1 MNVENWPIS
10 KPIPYSRN
18 PRRNEAAISKVAG
31 SIKEFGWR
39 QPIVVD
45 TEGVIIAGHTRLLAA
60 QHLRLQEVPVHV
72 ATDLSPQQIKAY
84 RLADNR
90 VAQEAEWD
98 NDLLKLEL
106 SELEEEGFSLD
117 LTGFSEDELEALLAE
132 GTEDGLTDEDETP
145 EVEEEAITLEGDLWI
160 LGNHRLLCADSTKS
174 DSVIRLMGNSRIN
187 LAFTSPPY
195 ASQRKY
201 DETSGF
207 KPINEEDFVSWWQPI
222 QQSIKDFITD
232 DGSFFIN
239 IKPNCEGFERSL
251 YVFDLVIAMKRKW
264 GWLFAEEFCW
274 ERVGIPQQ
282 VVRRFKNQFEPIYQ
296 FTLGDWKFRPK
307 EVMRESNSVPQPLGK
322 GAGDTNAA
330 KRQGKQGAVDP
341 NEVKAG
347 MAYPGNRLP
356 TFSSTHTALGHSA
369 AFPVGLPSF
378 FIKAY
383 SDKNDCIYEPF
394 CGSGSTIIASE
405 QLNRKCFAMEISP
418 QYTDISIKRWQQFTG
433 KEAILES
440 SNKTFA
446 EVEAERKA

>member
-160 LGNHRLLCADSTKS
+160 LGKHRLRCGDSTQDKHVLHLLNGTTIDLVCTDPPYCSGGFQESGKS
-174 DSVIRLMGNSRIN
+174 AGSVGTDAAHKMIANDTLSTRGYIALLKTSFGQLSPKF
-187 LAFTSPPY
+187 LYAFT
-195 ASQRKY
+195 
-201 DETSGF
+201 
-207 KPINEEDFVSWWQPI
+207 
-222 QQSIKDFITD
+222 
-232 DGSFFIN
+232 
-239 IKPNCEGFERSL
+239 
-251 YVFDLVIAMKRKW
+251 
-264 GWLFAEEFCW
+264 
-274 ERVGIPQQ
+274 
-282 VVRRFKNQFEPIYQ
+282 
-296 FTLGDWKFRPK
+296 DWR
-307 EVMRESNSVPQPLGK
+307 M
-322 GAGDTNAA
+322 
-330 KRQGKQGAVDP
+330 
-341 NEVKAG
+341 
-347 MAYPGNRLP
+347 
-356 TFSSTHTALGHSA
+356 
-369 AFPVGLPSF
+369 
-378 FIKAY
+378 
-383 SDKNDCIYEPF
+383 
-394 CGSGSTIIASE
+394 
-405 QLNRKCFAMEISP
+405 
-418 QYTDISIKRWQQFTG
+418 
-433 KEAILES
+433 
-440 SNKTFA
+440 
-446 EVEAERKA
+446 

>member
-160 LGNHRLLCADSTKS
+160 LGKHRLRCGDSTNAEHVA
-174 DSVIRLMGNSRIN
+174 DLLQNVQPHLMV
-187 LAFTSPPY
+187 TDPPY
-195 ASQRKY
+195 GVKY
-201 DETSGF
+201 DASWRPKLNKIKPGFSTGKHAEGIVQNDDRADWSEAWALFPGDVAYVWHAGNMAHVVAESLINNGINIRAQIIWAKNNMVIGRGDYHPKHEPCWYAVRKNATGHYVGDRKQTTVWNIDKPMKSETGHSTQKPVECMR
-207 KPINEEDFVSWWQPI
+207 KPIEN
-222 QQSIKDFITD
+222 
-232 DGSFFIN
+232 
-239 IKPNCEGFERSL
+239 
-251 YVFDLVIAMKRKW
+251 
-264 GWLFAEEFCW
+264 
-274 ERVGIPQQ
+274 
-282 VVRRFKNQFEPIYQ
+282 
-296 FTLGDWKFRPK
+296 
-307 EVMRESNSVPQPLGK
+307 NSSPGQ
-322 GAGDTNAA
+322 
-330 KRQGKQGAVDP
+330 AV
-341 NEVKAG
+341 
-347 MAYPGNRLP
+347 
-356 TFSSTHTALGHSA
+356 
-369 AFPVGLPSF
+369 
-378 FIKAY
+378 
-383 SDKNDCIYEPF
+383 YEPF
-394 CGSGSTIIASE
+394 SGSGTTIIAAETTS
-405 QLNRKCFAMEISP
+405 RVCYAMELHP
-418 QYTDISIKRWQQFTG
+418 PYVDVAVKRWQQFTG

-440 SNKTFA
+440 SGKTFA

>member
-72 ATDLSPQQIKAY
+72 ASDLSPQQIKAY

-160 LGNHRLLCADSTKS
+160 LGNHRLRCGDSTNAEHVA
-174 DSVIRLMGNSRIN
+174 DLLQNVQPHLMV
-187 LAFTSPPY
+187 TDPPY
-195 ASQRKY
+195 GVEYDPKWRAQAGINNNKQKMGEVLNDARADWRDAWALFPGDVAYVWHAGKHGSTVQESLEAADFFIRCQIVWAKDRFALSRGDYHWQHEPCWYAVRNTKTGHWAGDRKQSTLWTIKTR
-201 DETSGF
+201 DDNGVGHGTQKPVECMR
-207 KPINEEDFVSWWQPI
+207 KPIEN
-222 QQSIKDFITD
+222 
-232 DGSFFIN
+232 
-239 IKPNCEGFERSL
+239 
-251 YVFDLVIAMKRKW
+251 
-264 GWLFAEEFCW
+264 
-274 ERVGIPQQ
+274 
-282 VVRRFKNQFEPIYQ
+282 
-296 FTLGDWKFRPK
+296 
-307 EVMRESNSVPQPLGK
+307 NSSPGQ
-322 GAGDTNAA
+322 
-330 KRQGKQGAVDP
+330 AV
-341 NEVKAG
+341 
-347 MAYPGNRLP
+347 
-356 TFSSTHTALGHSA
+356 
-369 AFPVGLPSF
+369 
-378 FIKAY
+378 
-383 SDKNDCIYEPF
+383 YEPF
-394 CGSGSTIIASE
+394 SGSGTTIIAAETTS
-405 QLNRKCFAMEISP
+405 RVCYAMELHP
-418 QYTDISIKRWQQFTG
+418 PYVDVAVKRWQQFTG

-440 SNKTFA
+440 SGKTFA

>member
-160 LGNHRLLCADSTKS
+160 LGKHRLRCGDSTNPQH
-174 DSVIRLMGNSRIN
+174 VERLMDGKK
-187 LAFTSPPY
+187 ADMVFTDPPY
-195 ASQRKY
+195 GVNY
-201 DETSGF
+201 EGGHFHSG
-207 KPINEEDFVSWWQPI
+207 DV
-222 QQSIKDFITD
+222 
-232 DGSFFIN
+232 N
-239 IKPNCEGFERSL
+239 IKRKREKLANDADDQIYANVIPLIASFCDGPCYTWFAGTKPLKL
-251 YVFDLVIAMKRKW
+251 YQAVEAVGQIHALIIWHKINAKYASMNAQYKQRHEPCLYWKPKSSTLRWCGASTEATLWEMKRDATNNFHPTQKPVELAERAINNHKVATVLD
-264 GWLFAEEFCW
+264 LF
-274 ERVGIPQQ
+274 G
-282 VVRRFKNQFEPIYQ
+282 
-296 FTLGDWKFRPK
+296 
-307 EVMRESNSVPQPLGK
+307 
-322 GAGDTNAA
+322 
-330 KRQGKQGAVDP
+330 
-341 NEVKAG
+341 
-347 MAYPGNRLP
+347 
-356 TFSSTHTALGHSA
+356 
-369 AFPVGLPSF
+369 
-378 FIKAY
+378 
-383 SDKNDCIYEPF
+383 
-394 CGSGSTIIASE
+394 GSGSTLIACEKTS
-405 QLNRKCFAMEISP
+405 RHCIMMELDPAYCDVI
-418 QYTDISIKRWQQFTG
+418 IKRWQQFTG

-440 SNKTFA
+440 SGKTFA

>member
-160 LGNHRLLCADSTKS
+160 LGKHRLRCGDSTNAEHVA
-174 DSVIRLMGNSRIN
+174 DLLQNVQPHLMV
-187 LAFTSPPY
+187 TDPPY
-195 ASQRKY
+195 GVKYNADWRNKAKRADGSAIGASATGKVKNDNQADWSDAWALFPGDVAYVWHAGVNSHLVAESLESQSFKLRALICWAKNVFAIGRGDYHHQHEPCWYSVRDNKTGHWQGDRKQSTLWQI
-201 DETSGF
+201 DKPRKSETGHSTQKPVECMR
-207 KPINEEDFVSWWQPI
+207 KPIEN
-222 QQSIKDFITD
+222 
-232 DGSFFIN
+232 
-239 IKPNCEGFERSL
+239 
-251 YVFDLVIAMKRKW
+251 
-264 GWLFAEEFCW
+264 
-274 ERVGIPQQ
+274 
-282 VVRRFKNQFEPIYQ
+282 
-296 FTLGDWKFRPK
+296 
-307 EVMRESNSVPQPLGK
+307 NSSPGQ
-322 GAGDTNAA
+322 
-330 KRQGKQGAVDP
+330 AV
-341 NEVKAG
+341 
-347 MAYPGNRLP
+347 
-356 TFSSTHTALGHSA
+356 
-369 AFPVGLPSF
+369 
-378 FIKAY
+378 
-383 SDKNDCIYEPF
+383 YEPF
-394 CGSGSTIIASE
+394 SGSGTTIIAAETTS
-405 QLNRKCFAMEISP
+405 RVCYAMELHP
-418 QYTDISIKRWQQFTG
+418 PYVDVTVKRWQQFTG

-440 SNKTFA
+440 SGKTFA

>member
-160 LGNHRLLCADSTKS
+160 LGKHRLRCGDSTNAEHVADLLQNVQPHLMVTDPPYGVKYDADWRNHAIKKS
-174 DSVIRLMGNSRIN
+174 DRAVGKVENDNQADWSDAWALFPGDVAYVWHAGNMAHVVAESLINNGINIRAQIIWAKNNMVIGRGDYH
-187 LAFTSPPY
+187 PKHEPCWY
-195 ASQRKY
+195 AVRKNATGHY
-201 DETSGF
+201 VGDRKQTTVWNIDKPMKSETGHSTQKPVECMR
-207 KPINEEDFVSWWQPI
+207 KPIEN
-222 QQSIKDFITD
+222 
-232 DGSFFIN
+232 
-239 IKPNCEGFERSL
+239 
-251 YVFDLVIAMKRKW
+251 
-264 GWLFAEEFCW
+264 
-274 ERVGIPQQ
+274 
-282 VVRRFKNQFEPIYQ
+282 
-296 FTLGDWKFRPK
+296 
-307 EVMRESNSVPQPLGK
+307 NSSPGQ
-322 GAGDTNAA
+322 
-330 KRQGKQGAVDP
+330 AV
-341 NEVKAG
+341 
-347 MAYPGNRLP
+347 
-356 TFSSTHTALGHSA
+356 
-369 AFPVGLPSF
+369 
-378 FIKAY
+378 
-383 SDKNDCIYEPF
+383 YEPF
-394 CGSGSTIIASE
+394 SGSGTTIIAAETTS
-405 QLNRKCFAMEISP
+405 RVCYAMELHP
-418 QYTDISIKRWQQFTG
+418 PYNDVAVKRWQQFTG

-440 SNKTFA
+440 NGKTFA
-446 EVEAERKA
+446 EVEAERKG